1 MSKRLGR
8 KRLYSIEKRGQ
19 TLAKTTGAALT
30 GAVGSQTQHR
40 DGQLI
45 TTEIIID
52 LASSKGAAYSF
63 PTTGTGGSGPVAIG
77 VSSSSGTHA
86 NCQVITLTNA
96 SNGYVTDG
104 ELFCAETPTGG
115 GVHVGLYRGS
125 ALTGSGKHLSLG
137 TEIIAPTAQE
147 IGANQTFDIDSDIG
161 GQHLYL
167 VHTGSGDAVYTAGKF
182 ILRLKG
188 YEAFSDL

>member
-1 MSKRLGR
+1 VNRRLGR
-8 KRLYSIEKRGQ
+8 KRLYSTEKRGQ
-19 TLAKTTGAALT
+19 KLAKTTGTALT

-52 LASSKGAAYSF
+52 LGSSKGAPYSY
-63 PTTGTGGSGPVAIG
+63 PTTGTGGSGPRAIG
-77 VSSSSGTHA
+77 MESESNA
-86 NCQVITLTNA
+86 QVITLSNST
-96 SNGYVTDG
+96 NGYVTDG
-104 ELFCAETPTGG
+104 ELVCLETPTGG

-125 ALTGSGKHLSLG
+125 ALTASGAHLSLG
-137 TEIIAPTAQE
+137 TELIAPAAQE
-147 IGANQTFDIDSDIG
+147 IGANQTFDIDSDVG

-167 VHTGSGDAVYTAGKF
+167 VHTGSGNAQYTGGKF
-182 ILRLKG
+182 VLRLNG